1 MILALYTQVQES
13 ENISEE
19 RQINNNNNVHTQSH
33 LILCDPMHCSPPGSP
48 VHGILQERITGMSR
62 HFLLQGIFPTQR
74 LNQADSLTLCHHDKY
89 YEKTKIETNDQNEN
103 SSLNRIV
110 WKVLP
115 EEVTFKVKS
124 KE

>member
-1 MILALYTQVQES
+1 
-13 ENISEE
+13 
-19 RQINNNNNVHTQSH
+19 
-33 LILCDPMHCSPPGSP
+33 
-48 VHGILQERITGMSR
+48 MSR
-62 HFLLQGIFPTQR
+62 HFLLQGIFPTHR
-74 LNQADSLTLCHHDKY
+74 LNQADSLTLCQHDKY
-89 YEKTKIETNDQNEN
+89 YEKTKIESNDQNEK